1 MTTTASEMEKV
12 RAVRQLGGQDWDAY
26 GKMFAFLSIF
36 HPEISL
42 AKRLSLARDAL
53 AKSEAEL

>member
-1 MTTTASEMEKV
+1 MTTTASEIEKV

-36 HPEISL
+36 HPELSL
-42 AKRLSLARDAL
+42 RKRLDLARDAL
-53 AKSEAEL
+53 TKEENMG